1 MPGIYNANENGYH
14 YFMHDDPPRSPAM
27 EAAADP
33 ALATPR
39 HIRSEELFAG
49 AREIVIEHH
58 GRLYRMRITQNG
70 KLILTA

>member
-1 MPGIYNANENGYH
+1 MN
-14 YFMHDDPPRSPAM
+14 DDARTPLEPEP
-27 EAAADP
+27 AADP
-33 ALATPR
+33 AIAAPR
-39 HIRSEELFAG
+39 RIRSDELFAG